1 MFGRKKTPET
11 LNGSH
16 AVDAPAE
23 TGAVLNGEPMDR
35 PDRSQGKNA
44 PTPTRREREAA
55 RKRPLVPDDRKAARQ
70 AARQA
75 EAMERG
81 KMRLA
86 LETGDERH
94 MPVRDRGPQKRW
106 TRDYVD
112 ARTGIA
118 EWLMIVVLVY
128 VLLAFIPV
136 PELQLILTFSLWG
149 LVVLVILEGILL
161 SRTLKRKLAEKF
173 GEVEKGVAWYG
184 VMRALQLRRLRLPK
198 PQVKRG
204 QYPA

>member
-11 LNGSH
+11 LTDSPG
-16 AVDAPAE
+16 VDAE
-23 TGAVLNGEPMDR
+23 STVLNGEPVNTTEDARR
-35 PDRSQGKNA
+35 PQGKGA

-55 RKRPLVPDDRKAARQ
+55 RKRPLVPEDRKAARR
-70 AARQA
+70 AAREA

-94 MPVRDRGPQKRW
+94 MPLRDRGPQRRW
-106 TRDYVD
+106 VRDYVD

-118 EWLMIVVLVY
+118 EWLMIVVLIY
-128 VLLAFIPV
+128 VFLAFIPI
-136 PELQLILTFSLWG
+136 PEMQLILTFSLWG
-149 LVVLVILEGILL
+149 LVVLVILEGIFL
-161 SRTLKRKLAEKF
+161 SRKIKKMITAKF

-184 VMRALQLRRLRLPK
+184 VMRAMQLRRLRLPK

-204 QYPA
+204 QFPD

>member
-35 PDRSQGKNA
+35 PDRSPGKNA

-161 SRTLKRKLAEKF
+161 SRTLKKKLAEKF